1 MRLLILSQRLVL
13 LLGGTVGDGVVV
25 IVVDS
30 SSPSSSCCSF
40 LSNNDSDLDLLSR
53 NDAERADAASSVPDI
68 VCERD
73 SIDCTYLVD
82 VVELLIMLRF
92 HGDGNSLSLLVR
104 MMATSSIWN
113 F

>member
-73 SIDCTYLVD
+73 SIMTV
-82 VVELLIMLRF
+82 LIWW
-92 HGDGNSLSLLVR
+92 
-104 MMATSSIWN
+104 TSPSCLYYALFSW
-113 F
+113 